1 MTKGDFPA
9 LRMTIDGGRLVPAGP
24 FDAERLNSYRRGT
37 VVYVRF
43 TEEKDRVLVRKWF
56 AIIGLVLKQC
66 QTPWKNKD
74 EAHEAIKLALGIV
87 NLSKT
92 VGGDY
97 MQYPKSLAELED
109 PELQEALE
117 QMTELLSH
125 MTSVDVATLRKET
138 AHIDETPH
146 DPTTGEIIEGEIL
159 PPETTESGAVS
170 PALENADTGA
180 PSSASAEEVD
190 TAQPSTS
197 SIDPD
202 ASSSEALDQAG
213 DPPPPS
219 SPGSP
224 AASETERDKLIR
236 FARDVLPLAADT
248 TVSPGAAKLVEKEW
262 AEQIKAMS
270 PDGVAKARAISE
282 SMRAI
287 SNNPAKLGPALE
299 HFAEVLETT
308 VENLRGENG

>member
-9 LRMTIDGGRLVPAGP
+9 LRMTIDSGRLIPAGP

-92 VGGDY
+92 VGGDF
-97 MQYPKSLAELED
+97 MAYPKSLAELED

-125 MTSVDVATLRKET
+125 MTGVDVATLKKET
-138 AHIDETPH
+138 AAVTEEPH
-146 DPTTGEIIEGEIL
+146 DPNTDEIIEGEIL
-159 PPETTESGAVS
+159 PKETPESDA
-170 PALENADTGA
+170 A
-180 PSSASAEEVD
+180 PSVSDNVGAEDTTDAPAEETGLVPEPVSSPD
-190 TAQPSTS
+190 TDASTPAEVS
-197 SIDPD
+197 DPAGD
-202 ASSSEALDQAG
+202 PASSS
-213 DPPPPS
+213 S
-219 SPGSP
+219 GSP
-224 AASETERDKLIR
+224 AIETEREVLIR
-236 FARDVLPLAADT
+236 FARDVLPMAADT
-248 TVSPGAAKLVEKEW
+248 SVSPGALKAVEKEW
-262 AEQIKAMS
+262 AEQIKALS
-270 PDGVAKARAISE
+270 PAGIERARAISS
-282 SMRAI
+282 SMRTIANTP
-287 SNNPAKLGPALE
+287 SKLGKVLE
-299 HFAEVLETT
+299 HYVEVLECT
-308 VENLRGENG
+308 VEDLGG

>member
-1 MTKGDFPA
+1 MSKTDFPA

-92 VGGDY
+92 VGGDF

-109 PELQEALE
+109 PELQEALD

-125 MTSVDVATLRKET
+125 MTGVDVATLRKET
-138 AHIDETPH
+138 AHVDEEPPH
-146 DPTTGEIIEGEIL
+146 DPQTGEILEGEVL
-159 PPETTESGAVS
+159 LPETQKS
-170 PALENADTGA
+170 
-180 PSSASAEEVD
+180 
-190 TAQPSTS
+190 
-197 SIDPD
+197 D
-202 ASSSEALDQAG
+202 A
-213 DPPPPS
+213 PPPPS
-219 SPGSP
+219 DEPDVEPQTSAEETGPAPDQVSSPSSDTSAAAGVSDSAGDPNPPSGSP
-224 AASETERDKLIR
+224 APETENGLLIQ
-236 FARDVLPLAADT
+236 FARDVLPMAADT
-248 TVSPGAAKLVEKEW
+248 ETSGAALKAIENEW
-262 AEQIKAMS
+262 APRIKAMS
-270 PDGVAKARAISE
+270 PEGQAKANSISK

-287 SNNPAKLGPALE
+287 FNGNTSLDSALDYYAEALGCSIYDLGAQ
-299 HFAEVLETT
+299 A
-308 VENLRGENG
+308 NG

>member
-43 TEEKDRVLVRKWF
+43 TEEKDRILVRKWF

-125 MTSVDVATLRKET
+125 MTGVDVATLRKET

-159 PPETTESGAVS
+159 PPETTDSGAT
-170 PALENADTGA
+170 PAPETVAADA
-180 PSSASAEEVD
+180 PSSAAAEEVD
-190 TAQPSTS
+190 TAQPSAS

-202 ASSSEALDQAG
+202 ASSSSEALDQAG

-224 AASETERDKLIR
+224 AASETEREKLIQ
-236 FARDVLPLAADT
+236 FAQDVLPLAADT

-262 AEQIKAMS
+262 AEQIRAMA

-287 SNNPAKLGPALE
+287 SNNPSKLGPALE

-308 VENLRGENG
+308 VEILRGAA

>member
-66 QTPWKNKD
+66 KTPWNNKD

-92 VGGDY
+92 VGGQY

-125 MTSVDVATLRKET
+125 MTGVDVATLRKET
-138 AHIDETPH
+138 AHLVDEETV
-146 DPTTGEIIEGEIL
+146 DPSTGEIIEH
-159 PPETTESGAVS
+159 ETTESGA
-170 PALENADTGA
+170 PL
-180 PSSASAEEVD
+180 P
-190 TAQPSTS
+190 
-197 SIDPD
+197 PD
-202 ASSSEALDQAG
+202 ADE
-213 DPPPPS
+213 PPPP
-219 SPGSP
+219 
-224 AASETERDKLIR
+224 AASSAEGSETSPSDPSSLTERDILILY
-236 FARDVLPLAADT
+236 ARDVLPMAADT
-248 TVSPGAAKLVEKEW
+248 STPPASLAAIERQYAADEFKKLSE
-262 AEQIKAMS
+262 
-270 PDGVAKARAISE
+270 DGLNKARAISA

-287 SNNPAKLGPALE
+287 ANTPTLAKLGKVLE
-299 HFAEVLETT
+299 HYAEVLECT
-308 VENLRGENG
+308 VEELGGTP